1 VIGFVVR
8 RFLVSIIVLF
18 VASVLIYFTV
28 TSFGDP
34 LAELR
39 ARNPPV
45 PEQVIEARRIEI
57 GLDKPPL
64 ERYLNWAS
72 GVVTLDFGEDLDG
85 QPVNELL
92 WRRLGRTL
100 RMVIASVVVSLVLAV
115 GVGVLSATR
124 QYSKTDYFFTFSG
137 FLFLSMPVFWLAA
150 LLKEFLAV
158 RFNDLIGRRV
168 IYTTGSESPRL
179 TGDIWDRLA
188 NYAGHL
194 ILPTIA
200 LALITYAAWSR
211 YQRNSMLDVM
221 ESDYVKLA
229 RAKGASNRRVIFR
242 HGLRNALIPL
252 TTIVAIDFGAVFGG
266 AIITEQ
272 VFGWSAMGNL
282 LIEGLRDYDVNIVLA
297 WMMVTGVIVIV
308 FNLIADL
315 LYGVL
320 DPRIRG

>member
-1 VIGFVVR
+1 MIGFVAR

-45 PEQVIEARRIEI
+45 PAEVIEARRVAI
-57 GLDKPPL
+57 GLDKPPH
-64 ERYLNWAS
+64 ERYVSWVS
-72 GVVTLDFGEDLDG
+72 GVVTLDFGDDLNG
-85 QPVNELL
+85 RPVNDVL

-100 RMVIASVVVSLVLAV
+100 RMVTASVVVSLVLAV
-115 GVGVLSATR
+115 SVGVLSATR

-179 TGDIWDRLA
+179 QGDIFDRLA

-200 LALITYAAWSR
+200 LALISYAAWSR

-221 ESDYVKLA
+221 DSDYIKLA
-229 RAKGASNRRVIFR
+229 RAKGASNRRVVFR

-308 FNLIADL
+308 FNLVADL

-320 DPRIRG
+320 DPRIRQ

>member
-8 RFLVSIIVLF
+8 RFLISLLVLF
-18 VASVLIYFTV
+18 VASVLVYFTV
-28 TSFGDP
+28 TSYGDP
-34 LAELR
+34 LGELR

-45 PEQVIEARRIEI
+45 PQAVIDARRDAI
-57 GLDKPPL
+57 GLDEPPL
-64 ERYLNWAS
+64 ERYLSWAS
-72 GVVTLDFGEDLDG
+72 GVVVLDFGEDLDG
-85 QPVNELL
+85 QPVNATL

-100 RMVIASVVVSLVLAV
+100 RMVTAAVVVALVLAIAV
-115 GVGVLSATR
+115 GVRSATK
-124 QYSKTDYFFTFSG
+124 QYSKSDYVFTFSG

-158 RFNDLIGRRV
+158 RFNDLVGRRV

-179 TGDIWDRLA
+179 QGDVFDRLA

-194 ILPTIA
+194 VLPTIA
-200 LALITYAAWSR
+200 LALVSYAAWSR
-211 YQRNSMLDVM
+211 YQRSSMLDVM
-221 ESDYVKLA
+221 DSDYIRLA
-229 RAKGASNRRVIFR
+229 RAKGASERRVVYR

-297 WMMVTGVIVIV
+297 WMMVTGAIAIV

-320 DPRIRG
+320 DPRIRA

>member
-1 VIGFVVR
+1 VLGFVVR
-8 RFLVSIIVLF
+8 RFIVSIIVLF

-39 ARNPPV
+39 SRNPPV
-45 PEQVIEARRIEI
+45 PAEVIEARRVAI
-57 GLDKPPL
+57 GLDKPAH
-64 ERYLNWAS
+64 ERYLSWVAD
-72 GVVTLDFGEDLDG
+72 VVVLDFGDDLDG
-85 QPVNELL
+85 QPVNDQL
-92 WRRLGRTL
+92 WRRLSRTL
-100 RMVIASVVVSLVLAV
+100 RMVSAAVILSLVLAV

-150 LLKEFLAV
+150 LLKEFAAV
-158 RFNDLIGRRV
+158 RFNDLVGRRI

-179 TGDIWDRLA
+179 DADFWGRMA

-194 ILPTIA
+194 VLPTIA
-200 LALITYAAWSR
+200 LALISYAAWSR

-221 ESDYVKLA
+221 ESDYIKLA
-229 RAKGASNRRVIFR
+229 KAKGASRKRVVFR

-272 VFGWSAMGNL
+272 VFGWSAMGNM
-282 LIEGLRDYDVNIVLA
+282 LIEGLREYDVNIVLA

-320 DPRIRG
+320 DPRIRQ

>member
-1 VIGFVVR
+1 MIGFVAR

-45 PEQVIEARRIEI
+45 PAEVIEARRRDI
-57 GLDKPPL
+57 GLDKPPV
-64 ERYLNWAS
+64 ERYLSWAS
-72 GVVTLDFGEDLDG
+72 GVVTLDFGEDLQG

-100 RMVIASVVVSLVLAV
+100 RMVVAAVILSLVLAI

-124 QYSKTDYFFTFSG
+124 QYSKTDYVFTFSG

-158 RFNDLIGRRV
+158 RFNDFVGRRI

-179 TGDIWDRLA
+179 TGDLWDRLA

-200 LALITYAAWSR
+200 LALVSYAAWSR

-221 ESDYVKLA
+221 ESDYIKLA
-229 RAKGASNRRVIFR
+229 RAKGASNRRVTFH

-252 TTIVAIDFGAVFGG
+252 TTVVAIDFGAVFGG

>member
-1 VIGFVVR
+1 VLGFVVR
-8 RFLVSIIVLF
+8 RFIVSIIVLF

-45 PEQVIEARRIEI
+45 PEAVIEARRIEI
-57 GLDKPPL
+57 GLDKPPV
-64 ERYLNWAS
+64 ERYLAWA
-72 GVVTLDFGEDLDG
+72 GDVVTLDFGEDLNG
-85 QPVNELL
+85 NPVNELL
-92 WRRLGRTL
+92 WRRLSRTL
-100 RMVIASVVVSLVLAV
+100 RMVIASVLLSLVLAI

-150 LLKEFLAV
+150 LLKEFAAIRVNELV
-158 RFNDLIGRRV
+158 GRRI

-179 TGDIWDRLA
+179 TGDFWDRMA

-200 LALITYAAWSR
+200 LALISYAAWSR

-221 ESDYVKLA
+221 ESDYIKLA
-229 RAKGASNRRVIFR
+229 KAKGASRKRVVFR

-252 TTIVAIDFGAVFGG
+252 TTVVAIDFGAVFGG

-282 LIEGLRDYDVNIVLA
+282 LIEGLRRYDVNIVLA
-297 WMMVTGVIVIV
+297 WMMVTGVIVII

-320 DPRIRG
+320 DPRIRQ

>member
-1 VIGFVVR
+1 VLGFVIR
-8 RFLVSIIVLF
+8 RLIVSVIVLF

-45 PEQVIEARRIEI
+45 PREVIEARRVAI
-57 GLDKPPL
+57 GLDKPPH

-72 GVVTLDFGEDLDG
+72 GVVRLDFGDTLQG

-92 WRRLGRTL
+92 WRRLQRTL
-100 RMVIASVVVSLVLAV
+100 RMVIASVVLSLVLAV

-150 LLKEFLAV
+150 LLKEFAAIRVNELV
-158 RFNDLIGRRV
+158 GRRI

-179 TGDIWDRLA
+179 TGDFWERMA

-194 ILPTIA
+194 VLPTIA
-200 LALITYAAWSR
+200 LALISYAAWSR
-211 YQRNSMLDVM
+211 YQRSSMLDVM
-221 ESDYVKLA
+221 ESDYIKLA
-229 RAKGASNRRVIFR
+229 RAKGASRKRVVFR

-252 TTIVAIDFGAVFGG
+252 TTVVAIDFGAVFGG

-282 LIEGLRDYDVNIVLA
+282 LIQGLRDYDVNIVLA
-297 WMMVTGVIVIV
+297 WMMVTGVLVII

-320 DPRIRG
+320 DPRIRQ

>member
-1 VIGFVVR
+1 MAGYVVR
-8 RFLVSIIVLF
+8 RFLVSIIVLI

-34 LAELR
+34 LADLR

-45 PEQVIEARRIEI
+45 PEEVIENRRQEL
-57 GLDKPPL
+57 GLDQPPL
-64 ERYLNWAS
+64 QRYTEWAT
-72 GVVTLDFGEDLDG
+72 GIVQGDFGDDLNG
-85 QPVNELL
+85 QPVNEIL

-100 RMVIASVVVSLVLAV
+100 RMVIASVVVALVLAV

-158 RFNDLIGRRV
+158 EFNDWVGRRL
-168 IYTTGSESPRL
+168 IYTTGAESPRL
-179 TGDIWDRLA
+179 PDDLPGRLA

-194 ILPTIA
+194 VLPTLA
-200 LALITYAAWSR
+200 LALISYAAWSR

-221 ESDYVKLA
+221 GSDYIRLA
-229 RAKGASNRRVIFR
+229 KAKGAGRARVVFR

-252 TTIVAIDFGAVFGG
+252 TTVVAIDFGAVFGG
-266 AIITEQ
+266 AIITEE
-272 VFGWSAMGNL
+272 VFGWAAMGDL
-282 LIEGLRDYDVNIVLA
+282 LIEGLREYDVNIVLA

-308 FNLIADL
+308 FNLVADL

-320 DPRIRG
+320 DPRIRK

>member
-1 VIGFVVR
+1 MLGFVAR
-8 RFLVSIIVLF
+8 RFIVSIIVLF

-45 PEQVIEARRIEI
+45 PEEVIERRRVEI

-64 ERYLNWAS
+64 ERYIAWA
-72 GVVTLDFGEDLDG
+72 GDVVTLDFGDDLQG
-85 QPVNELL
+85 NPVNEVL
-92 WRRLGRTL
+92 WRRLVRTL
-100 RMVIASVVVSLVLAV
+100 RMVIASVLLALVLAV

-150 LLKEFLAV
+150 LLKEFAAIRV
-158 RFNDLIGRRV
+158 NNFVGRTI

-179 TGDIWDRLA
+179 TGDFWDRMG

-194 ILPTIA
+194 VLPTIA
-200 LALITYAAWSR
+200 LALISYAAWSR

-221 ESDYVKLA
+221 ESDYIKLA
-229 RAKGASNRRVIFR
+229 RAKGASRKRVVFR

-320 DPRIRG
+320 DPRIRQ

>member
-1 VIGFVVR
+1 VLGFVIR
-8 RFLVSIIVLF
+8 RFIVSIIVLF

-39 ARNPPV
+39 SRNPPV
-45 PEQVIEARRIEI
+45 PEAVIEQRRQEI
-57 GLDKPPL
+57 GLDKPPV
-64 ERYLNWAS
+64 ERYLAWA
-72 GVVTLDFGEDLDG
+72 GDVVTLDFGDDLRG
-85 QPVNELL
+85 NPVNEVL

-100 RMVIASVVVSLVLAV
+100 RMVIASVVLSLVLAV

-150 LLKEFLAV
+150 LLKEFAAI
-158 RFNDLIGRRV
+158 RFNELVGRTV

-179 TGDIWDRLA
+179 DADFWGRMA

-200 LALITYAAWSR
+200 LALISYAAWSR

-229 RAKGASNRRVIFR
+229 RAKGAGRPRVVFR

-297 WMMVTGVIVIV
+297 WMMVTGVIVII

-320 DPRIRG
+320 DPRIRQ

>member
-1 VIGFVVR
+1 VLGFVVR
-8 RFLVSIIVLF
+8 RLIVSLIVLF

-34 LAELR
+34 LGELR
-39 ARNPPV
+39 SRNPPV
-45 PEQVIEARRIEI
+45 PEHVIEARRIAI
-57 GLDKPPL
+57 GLDKPAH
-64 ERYLNWAS
+64 ERYLSWAS
-72 GVVTLDFGEDLDG
+72 DVVRLDFGDTLQG
-85 QPVNELL
+85 QPVNDIL
-92 WRRLGRTL
+92 WRRLQRTM
-100 RMVIASVVVSLVLAV
+100 RMVIASVVLSLVLAI

-150 LLKEFLAV
+150 LLKEFAAIRVNELV
-158 RFNDLIGRRV
+158 GRRI

-179 TGDIWDRLA
+179 TGDFWTRMAD
-188 NYAGHL
+188 YAGHL
-194 ILPTIA
+194 VLPTIA
-200 LALITYAAWSR
+200 LALISYAAWSR
-211 YQRNSMLDVM
+211 YQRSSMLDVM
-221 ESDYVKLA
+221 ESDYIKLA
-229 RAKGASNRRVIFR
+229 RAKGAGRKRVIYR

-252 TTIVAIDFGAVFGG
+252 TTVVAIDFGAVFGG

-282 LIEGLRDYDVNIVLA
+282 LIQGLRDYDVNVVLA
-297 WMMVTGVIVIV
+297 WMMVTGVLVII

-320 DPRIRG
+320 DPRIRQ

>member
-1 VIGFVVR
+1 MLGFVVR
-8 RFLVSIIVLF
+8 RLFVSIIVLF

-34 LAELR
+34 LGELR

-45 PEQVIEARRIEI
+45 PEHVIEARRQAI
-57 GLDKPPL
+57 GLDKPPH
-64 ERYLNWAS
+64 ERYLSWAS
-72 GVVTLDFGEDLDG
+72 DVVRLDFGDTLQG

-92 WRRLGRTL
+92 WRRLQRTL
-100 RMVIASVVVSLVLAV
+100 RMVIASVVLSLVLAI

-150 LLKEFLAV
+150 LLKEFAAIRVNELV
-158 RFNDLIGRRV
+158 GRRI

-179 TGDIWDRLA
+179 TGDFWDRMA

-194 ILPTIA
+194 VLPTIA
-200 LALITYAAWSR
+200 LALISYAAWSR
-211 YQRNSMLDVM
+211 YQRSSMLDVM
-221 ESDYVKLA
+221 ESDYIKLA
-229 RAKGASNRRVIFR
+229 RAKGAGRKRVIFK

-252 TTIVAIDFGAVFGG
+252 TTVVAIDFGAVFGG

-282 LIEGLRDYDVNIVLA
+282 LIQGLRDYDVNVVLA
-297 WMMVTGVIVIV
+297 WMMVTGVLVII

-320 DPRIRG
+320 DPRIRQ

>member
-1 VIGFVVR
+1 MLGFVVR
-8 RFLVSIIVLF
+8 RVIVSVIVLL

-39 ARNPPV
+39 SRNPPV
-45 PEQVIEARRIEI
+45 PQEVIDERARQI
-57 GLDKPPL
+57 GLDKPAH
-64 ERYLNWAS
+64 ERYLTWL
-72 GVVTLDFGEDLDG
+72 GDVVTGDFGDDLSG
-85 QPVNELL
+85 QPVNEVL

-100 RMVIASVVVSLVLAV
+100 RMVSASVVVSLVLAI

-158 RFNDLIGRRV
+158 RFNDLIGRRI

-179 TGDIWDRLA
+179 DTHFWGRMAD
-188 NYAGHL
+188 YAGHL
-194 ILPTIA
+194 VLPTIA
-200 LALITYAAWSR
+200 LALISYAAWSR
-211 YQRNSMLDVM
+211 YQRSSMLDVM
-221 ESDYVKLA
+221 GSDYIKLA
-229 RAKGASNRRVIFR
+229 KAKGASRRRVVFR

-252 TTIVAIDFGAVFGG
+252 TTVVAIDFGAVFGG

-320 DPRIRG
+320 DPRIRQ